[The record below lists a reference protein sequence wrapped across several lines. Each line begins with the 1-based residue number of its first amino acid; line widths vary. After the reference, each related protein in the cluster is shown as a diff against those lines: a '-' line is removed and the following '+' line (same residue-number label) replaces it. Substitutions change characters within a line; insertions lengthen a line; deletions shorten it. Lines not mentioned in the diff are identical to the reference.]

1 MFHVDQ
7 VFPVHP
13 QALEYPTVT
22 DLVMEDI
29 QVPSHVAYCRSWVS
43 RRSNVTLFT
52 RLTGTSL
59 GGEREREGGEELME
73 VQREEGRR
81 EKQNGGSWSGGRR
94 GRGKGRRNGGRR
106 GEEEGEKVIPT
117 EL

>member
-1 MFHVDQ
+1 MYLHILCYLKYIVNIQGFHLFHVDQ

-29 QVPSHVAYCRSWVS
+29 QVSPRTAYRWSWVS

-52 RLTGTSL
+52 RLTRTSL
-59 GGEREREGGEELME
+59 RGEGERGRRREELMEERGREGGEE
-73 VQREEGRR
+73 
-81 EKQNGGSWSGGRR
+81 
-94 GRGKGRRNGGRR
+94 RN
-106 GEEEGEKVIPT
+106 
-117 EL
+117 

>member
-1 MFHVDQ
+1 M
-7 VFPVHP
+7 
-13 QALEYPTVT
+13 T

-29 QVPSHVAYCRSWVS
+29 QVPPCVAYCRSWVS

-59 GGEREREGGEELME
+59 GGEGEREGGDELMG
-73 VQREEGRR
+73 VQTEEGRR
-81 EKQNGGSWSGGRR
+81 EKQNGGSWSEGRR
-94 GRGKGRRNGGRR
+94 GRGKGRKNGGRR
-106 GEEEGEKVIPT
+106 GEEKVEKVIPT